1 MIDTNMSWQHTL
13 SQQKGNEDVTPKTA
27 ERICEEQGQS
37 YRVRHGRCF
46 ASHRTTVLGPAPP
59 TLCFAYWSAGGN
71 RCGKRWDTAEGNA
84 SAEAHLPQSHV
95 RILQA
100 FLELKTVDGS

>member
-13 SQQKGNEDVTPKTA
+13 SQQKGNEDATPKTA

-46 ASHRTTVLGPAPP
+46 ASHRTTALGPG
-59 TLCFAYWSAGGN
+59 TSSSLLCILERGG
-71 RCGKRWDTAEGNA
+71 
-84 SAEAHLPQSHV
+84 
-95 RILQA
+95 
-100 FLELKTVDGS
+100 